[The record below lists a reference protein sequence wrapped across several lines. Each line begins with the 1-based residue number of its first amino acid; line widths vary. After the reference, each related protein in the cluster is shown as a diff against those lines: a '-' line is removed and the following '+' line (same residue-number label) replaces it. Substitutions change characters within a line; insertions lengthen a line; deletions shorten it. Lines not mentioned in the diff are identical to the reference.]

1 MYTIFINDKV
11 VYLTE
16 KDPDFMVDLRVD
28 FSGVELT
35 QTIDEF
41 VDGPKQSLALFS
53 RDLARLWKVFKKEFK
68 VIHAA
73 GGYVLNE
80 RQEVLWIFRHNTW
93 DLPKGKVEKHE
104 DLESAAIR
112 EVQEECGVTEL
123 ELLCPMIKTYHVYE
137 HKGKRILK
145 VTHWFKMTS
154 SGEQEL
160 KAQTEEGITEVAWLD
175 TVKMQQAFENT
186 YENIKLLC
194 KFAAL

>member
-16 KDPDFMVDLRVD
+16 NTPDMKLDIKVD
-28 FSGVELT
+28 FDRVELAH
-35 QTIDEF
+35 TINTF
-41 VDGPKQSLALFS
+41 VQGASKSIAIVS
-53 RDLARLWKVFKKEFK
+53 SDLSRLWKAFKKEFK
-68 VIHAA
+68 VIDAA

-80 RQEVLWIFRHNTW
+80 QDEVLWIFRHNTW

-104 DLESAAIR
+104 SLETAAIR
-112 EVQEECGVTEL
+112 EVQEECGVTDL
-123 ELLCPMIKTYHVYE
+123 KLLCPMIKTYHIYE
-137 HKGKRILK
+137 HKGRHILK
-145 VTHWFKMTS
+145 VTHWFKMIS
-154 SGEQEL
+154 SGAQEL
-160 KAQTEEGITEVAWLD
+160 KAQTEEGITEVVWLD